1 MHNVGMY
8 ELKTHA
14 AELVERASK
23 GQRITITRR
32 GIPVAMIVPLEKTK
46 KKSSA
51 EAVDALLEFRTK
63 NKLTLGIPFKKAIE
77 EGRP

>member
-1 MHNVGMY
+1 MQSMGIY
-8 ELKTHA
+8 EAKTHFA
-14 AELVERASK
+14 ALIDRASK
-23 GQRITITRR
+23 GQRITVTRR
-32 GIPVAMIVPLEKTK
+32 GVPMATIGPPEKTK

-51 EAVDALLEFRTK
+51 DAVDALLKFREK

>member
-1 MHNVGMY
+1 MYSVGMY

-14 AELVERASK
+14 AELVDRASK
-23 GQRITITRR
+23 GQRITITKR
-32 GIPVAMIVPLEKTK
+32 GVPVAMIVPPEKEK
-46 KKSSA
+46 RRSSA
-51 EAVDALLEFRTK
+51 DAVDALLEFRKK